1 MFSFF
6 FKYRVV
12 PSDLKKITNQ
22 SAVMSTVLNLVSAS
36 NSQYV
41 NMSSLQVNIY
51 IAGLNSIFIPL
62 SNINNLY
69 TNRFVSTKKD
79 KWCKNQIKISF
90 LSI

>member
-1 MFSFF
+1 MKNKLQKFSFFF

-22 SAVMSTVLNLVSAS
+22 SAIMSTVLNLVSAS

-41 NMSSLQVNIY
+41 NMSSLQVNIF
-51 IAGLNSIFIPL
+51 IAGLNSIFTLL

-69 TNRFVSTKKD
+69 TNRFFSTKEE
-79 KWCKNQIKISF
+79 KWCLN
-90 LSI
+90 